1 MQMTNEEIVREY
13 NAAAS
18 KSKQIKILADLNC
31 VTSGEIKAILAQAG
45 VDGVKMPERTRQRKP
60 VQTPE
65 TGPGRPEVYV
75 QVEAILAALPEDAS
89 EAVRRSAGDLL
100 SGMFEDYLTVR
111 LRLGGA
117 GTCRGKNC
125 FARCGDL
132 QSKPAPLLVWAVGMS
147 ITVLSVV
154 APSSGR
160 LLMRSNGRQ
169 ERTRGMCPIRT
180 HPQRRRFRYCRKTD
194 GTACAS
200 VRARW

>member
-13 NAAAS
+13 NAAAN
-18 KSKQIKILADLNC
+18 KSKQIKVLADLNC
-31 VTSGEIKAILAQAG
+31 VTSREIKAILAQAG

-65 TGPGRPEVYV
+65 TGPAARTVYV

-117 GTCRGKNC
+117 GT
-125 FARCGDL
+125 
-132 QSKPAPLLVWAVGMS
+132 
-147 ITVLSVV
+147 
-154 APSSGR
+154 
-160 LLMRSNGRQ
+160 
-169 ERTRGMCPIRT
+169 
-180 HPQRRRFRYCRKTD
+180 
-194 GTACAS
+194 
-200 VRARW
+200 